1 MNLICQRESELP
13 PLCVQMGCTLP
24 PFQSNIIPFQLIFII
39 AFFTL
44 DEYIFLH
51 QNSAGW
57 LGTTKCWEKI
67 KMFSVP
73 SCFCFSS
80 VGPAGPPGQIHLWLY
95 GLHNISRKQNNH
107 QTKHNPLL
115 KLDLE
120 QQRSSQIG
128 KKGNANIWTTV
139 CKVKDPKIPSLLFVS
154 ISKGS
159 EKRKSVEE
167 KIILQHVRLTNKRTR
182 KDRAS
187 LPLKKEGWDSRW
199 TRLKLQNFSWL
210 KPFCN
215 YETHLVL
222 KTTFPRRLSRS
233 FSSCGIFS
241 QENWNKLWLSEL

>member
-1 MNLICQRESELP
+1 MNLICQR
-13 PLCVQMGCTLP
+13 VRIA
-24 PFQSNIIPFQLIFII
+24 PFVRPDGLHLASSQSNIIPFQLIFII

-57 LGTTKCWEKI
+57 LKCWEKS

-128 KKGNANIWTTV
+128 KKGNADIWTTV

-222 KTTFPRRLSRS
+222 KTTFLRRLSRS

-241 QENWNKLWLSEL
+241 QENQSKLWLSEL

>member
-1 MNLICQRESELP
+1 MNLICQR
-13 PLCVQMGCTLP
+13 VRIA
-24 PFQSNIIPFQLIFII
+24 PFVRPDGLHLAPSQSNIIPFQLIFII

-107 QTKHNPLL
+107 QNKHNPLL

-120 QQRSSQIG
+120 QLRSSQIG
-128 KKGNANIWTTV
+128 KKGNADIWTTV

-159 EKRKSVEE
+159 EKKEIRRRK
-167 KIILQHVRLTNKRTR
+167 
-182 KDRAS
+182 
-187 LPLKKEGWDSRW
+187 
-199 TRLKLQNFSWL
+199 
-210 KPFCN
+210 N
-215 YETHLVL
+215 YFATCEID
-222 KTTFPRRLSRS
+222 K
-233 FSSCGIFS
+233 
-241 QENWNKLWLSEL
+241 